1 MLKRYHFYRLFPL
14 LLGVLFF
21 NAGCQFLT
29 PYQYKGTLLTP
40 PLALADF
47 ELKDTNQQ
55 LFHLSDVEGDIALVY
70 FGYTYCP
77 DVCPLTM
84 WDVKKTLA
92 DLEGKEKVHV
102 IFISVD
108 PERDTPEV
116 LARYMNAFDP
126 NFIGLTDDFEKVQ
139 PVLKSFGAFAEKEQV
154 SDAGT
159 DYLVSHTARLYLV
172 SPDRKLLLMYPYGFE
187 PEDLRSDLAHLLEQS

>member
-1 MLKRYHFYRLFPL
+1 
-14 LLGVLFF
+14 
-21 NAGCQFLT
+21 
-29 PYQYKGTLLTP
+29 
-40 PLALADF
+40 
-47 ELKDTNQQ
+47 
-55 LFHLSDVEGDIALVY
+55 
-70 FGYTYCP
+70 
-77 DVCPLTM
+77 
-84 WDVKKTLA
+84 
-92 DLEGKEKVHV
+92 
-102 IFISVD
+102 
-108 PERDTPEV
+108 
-116 LARYMNAFDP
+116 MNAFDP